1 MEDKNT
7 TIDLQLQ
14 DFLPWHRA
22 RLKFLNLFIVSLIR
36 NRNISYSKNA
46 ATLNNRETCTNLRL
60 CVPEEFSVFSLIFP
74 LILM

>member
-14 DFLPWHRA
+14 NYLPWHKA

-36 NRNISYSKNA
+36 NRNVSYSKNA
-46 ATLNNRETCTNLRL
+46 ATLNNRELAQTSA
-60 CVPEEFSVFSLIFP
+60 EFSVFLLNFL

>member
-14 DFLPWHRA
+14 DFLRWPKA
-22 RLKFLNLFIVSLIR
+22 RLNFLNLFIVSLIR
-36 NRNISYSKNA
+36 NRNVNYSKNA
-46 ATLNNRETCTNLRL
+46 VTLNNRETCSNLRL
-60 CVPEEFSVFSLIFP
+60 CVPAGFNVFLLNFP

>member
-14 DFLPWHRA
+14 NYLSWHKA

-36 NRNISYSKNA
+36 NRNVSYSKNA

-60 CVPEEFSVFSLIFP
+60 CVPAGFSVFLLNFP